1 MFREPVSN
9 FLLIRALNSSAL
21 SWFGRLCYE
30 SAAHIVRQLA
40 DGKKAQAWTRN
51 SFQSKQLVYGLSD
64 IDFTL
69 FLNDQDFQIDE
80 GSFLKRFSLLKK
92 VFPFLGE
99 INIYKQSQLGLISPL
114 INHYELERD
123 PLLRLKLPEI
133 KPLTLSPHQAQAEAF
148 SYLFRMFLSD
158 QKSLTLRP
166 QLRFNK
172 WRRHFLAVGADF
184 PETRPHELKELIL
197 DKITELSEPSLKN
210 AMRDLLALPR
220 IINNSLL
227 SSKLMIYAPQL
238 WHQYFRGQS
247 EIYSTVT
254 MINEASFREQTFFF
268 TQLGWEL
275 AGLLTQLPTL
285 ADKFFQYH
293 YHLPY
298 LLRLLEE
305 TRCSHLHEQSRQ
317 HLIEGFSEV
326 RRLLKNDFN
335 DFSKSESQVNFELPA
350 IDL

>member
-1 MFREPVSN
+1 MFREPVSKL
-9 FLLIRALNSSAL
+9 LLIKALNSGAL
-21 SWFGRLCYE
+21 SWFGRFCYD
-30 SAAHIVRQLA
+30 SAAKIVGLLV
-40 DGKKAQAWTRN
+40 DKKKAQVWTRN
-51 SFQSKQLVYGLSD
+51 SYQSKQLVYGLSD

-69 FLNDQDFQIDE
+69 FLFDQDFQIDE
-80 GSFLKRFSLLKK
+80 GDFLRKFSLLKK
-92 VFPFLGE
+92 IFPFLGE
-99 INIYKQSQLGLISPL
+99 INIYKQSQLALSSPL

-123 PLLRLKLPEI
+123 PLLRLRLPEI
-133 KPLTLSPHQAQAEAF
+133 KPLSLGTYQAQAEAF
-148 SYLFRMFLSD
+148 SYLFRMFMAD
-158 QKSLTLRP
+158 QKNLTNRP
-166 QLRFNK
+166 QYRFMK
-172 WRRHFLAVGADF
+172 WRRHFQAVGADL
-184 PETRPHELKELIL
+184 PKVEPHELKDQIL
-197 DKITELSEPSLKN
+197 DKLGELSDPNIK
-210 AMRDLLALPR
+210 AAIIDLIALPY

-227 SSKLMIYAPQL
+227 NSKLIIYTPQL

-247 EIYSTVT
+247 ELYSAIT

-285 ADKFFQYH
+285 SDKFFQYH

-298 LLRLLEE
+298 LVRLLEE
-305 TRCSHLHEQSRQ
+305 TRCSHLHEQSRL

-335 DFSKSESQVNFELPA
+335 DFTKAEAKVNFELPA